1 MPRKVVPGSI
11 TEPYKIGQGDFS
23 PNLVGQQFTQGS
35 TLFTLGNFAIT
46 TNTSGSGISKVY
58 NTGSFSESYSLETL
72 NLTEQ
77 DSQILSN
84 ESIKIILNLDP
95 TNLERFVYFGSFYEF
110 ISATIKSI
118 LLKWKGSLYVNIF
131 IPTDETQT
139 PRNTILNYSYD
150 SVNNKS
156 YFKIPTSTIINNFA
170 LFYQSEFG
178 GESDENQNPL
188 FNPQNN
194 YGDIYNLN
202 TNFSDYQISNVF
214 GDFYIT
220 NFTGST
226 KTDPYIYLEVND
238 NVWPPLESIGFGSY
252 NYHVRPKEEIL
263 NKYFFNQLDEFESQ
277 VLNQLTTPQY
287 TINIQSPKKTDKGNV
302 ILSQKKLTWP
312 TSDGYNLD
320 NGGAEFQSYITVWL
334 NEAKDFDELK
344 TDLIARRFVTG
355 SIIEFDTDGG
365 GNEVYGRKVN
375 KLLRIYGREFDEIK
389 KYIDGISFAR
399 VVTYSKK
406 DNAPDELIKILAS
419 EMGLDV
425 LLSFFDN
432 NLFQDVLPGNTTQ
445 EGYGNLQNVPF
456 SGYSR
461 NLSPKEMDVELW
473 RRLVIN
479 AWWLFKSKGHR
490 KVLEFFL
497 TLFGIKSCVISL
509 DEYIYIA
516 ENAPLNVEKTLTTI
530 ANYLELDVNIPTT
543 VTPATAVATNI
554 GDIDISDY
562 PIDIYGFPKL
572 AINSP
577 GYYYQNNGFWYNG
590 GNLSETGNN
599 PHLGPYD
606 YGKAYLGALE
616 CFVENFEGVTTGTT
630 TFNTIDNLFTDYE
643 NGTIEN
649 GLNNFGP
656 DYAEIMSNT
665 NRISGGINVISA
677 GADTTLSYGDSE
689 QSFRILFNVND
700 CIIPCPELYINY
712 GNGVIFIGQNF
723 GNSINITLEQFPE
736 LFQENTTPLVEAL
749 QISEICC
756 AEAGGYYLPQ
766 QQNDIPLAEDVF
778 TIPELFDQNNALG
791 LPQPETPR
799 NVCWWCP
806 PTKVLC
812 GLDYYNTVDISPT
825 FTQRQVGAGEAD
837 IDDDKDIT
845 GCIDPQ
851 ALNYNPLATIS
862 CGPSG
867 PYTPDLGGQLT
878 SGCCIKN
885 NTIPD
890 TEGGGTDLEIAP
902 IPCTGLISQNLNQ
915 EYFIDGTAAREE
927 CCTEL
932 VIGSP
937 VSFIGGVCV
946 PTPIENSPC
955 NPEQITLGTD
965 GVVGGINEEQCC
977 NIDVVGQPVFWD
989 GFSCRLLDENLCVI
1003 LTNDNQNI
1011 INEECCSLKG
1021 GYLGTDFN
1029 GNVICIQN
1037 TNQSGEPIG
1046 DTDETQVCPE
1056 TYLLTLTE
1064 TIISSD
1070 TGDYSLLSDSTGQ
1083 VVSQECCSRYNDL
1096 VGDSESWYYNINLG
1110 GCVKQIEEINYV
1122 ATRYQLVES
1131 FMGEVSLFH
1140 AGDDL
1145 GIYSLLE
1152 RIFLKITKLNINGID
1167 YLQTVQT
1174 PGTIIDPTV
1183 NPPDEWN
1190 SVLFLQKVFNDLGL
1204 TNYKAQVP
1212 GTPAN
1217 VNIPTNTV
1225 GVESDSFKEYGFYII
1240 GPKGDTFEIDVDF
1253 YTASTPPPNGQFVF
1267 NWFRESSSLL
1277 GDPNN
1282 PRFKPAEPGYVA
1294 DNTISP
1300 TNESCFTITKPPY
1313 GSEPEQCYPY
1323 TLGPRTYE

>member
-23 PNLVGQQFTQGS
+23 PNLVGQQFTQG
-35 TLFTLGNFAIT
+35 TPLFTLGNFAIT
-46 TNTSGSGISKVY
+46 TNTSSAGISKVY
-58 NTGSFSESYSLETL
+58 NTGSFSESYSLENL

-77 DSQILSN
+77 ESKVLSN
-84 ESIKIILNLDP
+84 ESIKLVLNLDP
-95 TNLERFVYFGSFYEF
+95 TNLERYVYFGSFYEF
-110 ISATIKSI
+110 ISSTIKSI
-118 LLKWKGSLYVNIF
+118 LLQWKGSLYVNIF
-131 IPTDETQT
+131 LPNDPTAT
-139 PRNTILNYSYD
+139 PKNTILNYSYD
-150 SVNNKS
+150 SVSNKS
-156 YFKIPTSTIINNFA
+156 YFKIPVSTVINNFA
-170 LFYQSEFG
+170 LVYESQYG
-178 GESDENQNPL
+178 GESTENQNTT
-188 FNPQNN
+188 FNPNN
-194 YGDIYNLN
+194 ESYGSIYNLN
-202 TNFSDYQISNVF
+202 LHFGEYQISNIF
-214 GDFYIT
+214 GDFFVT

-226 KTDPYIYLEVND
+226 ENDPYIHLEVND
-238 NVWPPLESIGFGSY
+238 NAWPPLESLGFGSY
-252 NYHVRPKEEIL
+252 NYHLRPKEESL
-263 NKYFFNQLDEFESQ
+263 NKYFFNLLSDFEKE

-287 TINIQSPKKTDKGNV
+287 TIKIQSPKKTDKGT
-302 ILSQKKLTWP
+302 IMLAQRTLTWP

-320 NGGAEFQSYITVWL
+320 NRGSEFQVYFSSWL
-334 NEAKDFDELK
+334 NEAKSFDELK

-355 SIIEFDTDGG
+355 SIIDFDTDGG
-365 GNEVYGRKVN
+365 GNEIYGRKVN

-399 VVTYSKK
+399 VVTYNKK
-406 DNAPDELIKILAS
+406 DNAPDELIKILAG
-419 EMGLDV
+419 ELGLDV

-432 NLFQDVLPGNTTQ
+432 NLFQEVLPNNTTQ
-445 EGYGNLQNVPF
+445 EGFGNLQTIPF

-461 NLSPKEMDVELW
+461 NLSPKEMDIELW

-497 TLFGIKSCVISL
+497 NLFKIQDCVISL

-516 ENAPLNVEKTLTTI
+516 ENAPLDVDETLNKI
-530 ANYLELDVNIPTT
+530 ANYLEIEPT
-543 VTPATAVATNI
+543 
-554 GDIDISDY
+554 DISASDY
-562 PIDIYGFPKL
+562 PMDIYGFPEVFP
-572 AINSP
+572 NRVD
-577 GYYYQNNGFWYNG
+577 YYYQLNGFWYNG
-590 GNLSETGNN
+590 GNLSEIGNN
-599 PHLGPYD
+599 PHIGPYD
-606 YGKAYLGALE
+606 YGDAYLSSLQ
-616 CFVENFEGVTTGTT
+616 CFIDNFNGSISGTT
-630 TFNTIDNLFTDYE
+630 TFNTIDNLFLDYE

-649 GLNNFGP
+649 GLNNFGD
-656 DYAEIMSNT
+656 DYAEIMNNSNRT
-665 NRISGGINVISA
+665 LNNININLA
-677 GADTTLSYGDSE
+677 GSDNNISYGDSQ
-689 QSFRILFNVND
+689 QSFRLVFNLIDDNG
-700 CIIPCPELYINY
+700 CEIPCPDSFINY
-712 GNGVIFIGQNF
+712 GNGVIFIGLTN
-723 GNSINITLEQFPE
+723 NEEDEVEPPSPTTYTYPNLSQFPI

-778 TIPELFDQNNALG
+778 TIPELFEQNALLG
-791 LPQPETPR
+791 NDDNTPR
-799 NVCWWCP
+799 TVCWWCP

-812 GLDYYNTVDISPT
+812 GLDYYNTVPTSPT
-825 FTQRQVGAGEAD
+825 FTQRQVGANES
-837 IDDDKDIT
+837 DDDKDVT

-851 ALNYNPLATIS
+851 ALNYNPQATIS

-867 PYTPDLGGQLT
+867 PYTLDLGGQLT
-878 SGCCIKN
+878 SGCCVKN

-890 TEGGGTDLEIAP
+890 TGGGGPDLDIVTN
-902 IPCTGLISQNLNQ
+902 PCTGLISQNINQ
-915 EYFIDGTAAREE
+915 EYFIDGSAVREE
-927 CCTEL
+927 CCTQQ

-937 VSFIGGVCV
+937 VSFINGVCV

-977 NIDVVGQPVFWD
+977 NIDIVGQPVFWD

-1011 INEECCSLKG
+1011 TNEECCSLKG

-1046 DTDETQVCPE
+1046 DTDETPVCPE

-1070 TGDYSLLSDSTGQ
+1070 TGNYSLLSDSTGQ

-1122 ATRYQLVES
+1122 ATRYQLIES
-1131 FMGEVSLFH
+1131 FIGEISLFQS
-1140 AGDDL
+1140 GTDS
-1145 GIYSLLE
+1145 GIYSLIE

-1167 YLQTVQT
+1167 YLQTAQT
-1174 PGTIIDPTV
+1174 PPSTMIDPTV

-1204 TNYKAQVP
+1204 TNYKAQLP

-1217 VNIPTNTV
+1217 IATPTNTV
-1225 GVESDSFKEYGFYII
+1225 GLETDDFKEYGFYII

-1253 YTASTPPPNGQFVF
+1253 STVSTPPPNGQFVF

-1277 GDPNN
+1277 NDPNN

-1294 DNTISP
+1294 NNTISP

>member
-58 NTGSFSESYSLETL
+58 NTGSFSESYTLEAL

-77 DSQILSN
+77 DSQVLSN
-84 ESIKIILNLDP
+84 ESIKLVLNLDP
-95 TNLERFVYFGSFYEF
+95 TNLERYVYFGSFYEF

-131 IPTDETQT
+131 IPTDATQT

-156 YFKIPTSTIINNFA
+156 YFKIPTSTIRNNFA

-178 GESDENQNPL
+178 GENSEDQNPL
-188 FNPQNN
+188 FNPQDN

-202 TNFSDYQISNVF
+202 TNFSDYQLSNVF
-214 GDFYIT
+214 GDFYVT

-226 KTDPYIYLEVND
+226 KTDPYLYLEVND
-238 NVWPPLESIGFGSY
+238 NAWPPLESIGFGSY

-320 NGGAEFQSYITVWL
+320 NGGAEFQSYITEWL

-406 DNAPDELIKILAS
+406 DNTPDELIKILAG

-497 TLFGIKSCVISL
+497 SLFGIQSCVISL

-516 ENAPLNVEKTLTTI
+516 ENAPLDVEEKLNTI
-530 ANYLELDVNIPTT
+530 ANYLDLDITDLNL
-543 VTPATAVATNI
+543 
-554 GDIDISDY
+554 SDY
-562 PIDIYGFPKL
+562 PIDVYGFPKL
-572 AINSP
+572 FPNSIN
-577 GYYYQNNGFWYNG
+577 YYYQNNGFWYNG

-599 PHLGPYD
+599 PHIGPYD

-616 CFVENFEGVTTGTT
+616 CFVEEFEGVSTGTT

-643 NGTIEN
+643 DGTIEN

-656 DYAEIMSNT
+656 DYAEIMNDA
-665 NRISGGINVISA
+665 NRISGNINVISA

-723 GNSINITLEQFPE
+723 GNPTNITLEQFPT
-736 LFQENTTPLVEAL
+736 LFQENTTPLVEGL
-749 QISEICC
+749 DITEVCC

-778 TIPELFDQNNALG
+778 TIPELFEQNFLLG
-791 LPQPETPR
+791 NDDNTPR
-799 NVCWWCP
+799 MVCWWCP

-812 GLDYYNTVDISPT
+812 GLDYYNTINFSTPQ
-825 FTQRQVGAGEAD
+825 QRQVGAGEAD

-885 NTIPD
+885 NTIPN
-890 TEGGGTDLEIAP
+890 EGGGIGDLEIVTN
-902 IPCTGLISQNLNQ
+902 PCTGLISQNLNQ
-915 EYFIDGTAAREE
+915 EYFIDGSPVKEV
-927 CCTEL
+927 CCTQQ

-937 VSFIGGVCV
+937 VSFIGGVCI
-946 PTPIENSPC
+946 PTPTDNSIC

-1011 INEECCSLKG
+1011 TNEECCSLKG

-1029 GNVICIQN
+1029 GNIICIQN
-1037 TNQSGEPIG
+1037 TNQSGEPI
-1046 DTDETQVCPE
+1046 EIINEEPICPK
-1056 TYLLTLTE
+1056 TYLLTLVE
-1064 TIISSD
+1064 SIISSD
-1070 TGDYSLLSDSTGQ
+1070 TGDYSLLSDPEGQ
-1083 VVSQECCSRYNDL
+1083 KVSVECCKEYNNL
-1096 VGDSESWYYNINLG
+1096 VGDSEYWYYDVNLG
-1110 GCVKQIEEINYV
+1110 GCVRQVEEINYI

-1131 FMGEVSLFH
+1131 FMGEISFFH
-1140 AGDDL
+1140 IGSDL

-1152 RIFLKITKLNINGID
+1152 RIFLKISKLKINGID
-1167 YLQTVQT
+1167 YLQTI
-1174 PGTIIDPTV
+1174 PPPSTIIDPTV

-1204 TNYKAQVP
+1204 SNYKAQLP

-1217 VNIPTNTV
+1217 IDTPTNTV
-1225 GVESDSFKEYGFYII
+1225 GLETDLFKDYGFYII
-1240 GPKGDTFEIDVDF
+1240 GPKGDTFEIDIDF
-1253 YTASTPPPNGQFVF
+1253 YTESTPPPNGQFVF
-1267 NWFRESSSLL
+1267 NWYRNSSSLL

-1282 PRFKPAEPGYVA
+1282 PRFKPAEPNYEV
-1294 DNTISP
+1294 NKTTSP